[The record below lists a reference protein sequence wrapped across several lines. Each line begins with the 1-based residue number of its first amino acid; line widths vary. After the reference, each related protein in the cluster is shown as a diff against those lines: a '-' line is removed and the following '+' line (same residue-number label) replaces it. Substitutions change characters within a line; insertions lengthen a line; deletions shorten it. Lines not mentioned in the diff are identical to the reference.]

1 MKRRINTLIQY
12 VFIFFSLFFFENK
25 FFAQNISGVVN
36 SYVAVSAV
44 TTNSATVTA
53 IGPFQ
58 VGDKVLIIQMK
69 GATITTTN
77 TLAFGAITAL
87 GNAGNFE
94 FATIS
99 SIVGNTVTFSNNLC
113 KTYTPSGKVQLVR
126 VPVYSSAT
134 IVGTVTA
141 QAWNGS
147 TGGIVAIE
155 ATNSITFNANINVSG
170 QGFLGGAVYTGWFS
184 CNDPNYANQTA
195 GKKGEGIAVPPI
207 TMDANRAP
215 LANGGGGSNSGNPG
229 AGGGGNGGI
238 GGRGGNEFYGSCQ
251 LNASYGLG
259 GLAPSYASFKAYL
272 GGGGGGG
279 YKDNGLNA
287 TAGSNGGGMVF
298 LTAPTINGNNFTVD
312 ARGANVIGN
321 TDSEGAGGGG
331 AGGYVYYMCS
341 NTTSAMNLDLRGG
354 NGGNMFSTLWSSA
367 CHGPGGGGGGGA
379 VAYQQGSI
387 PANVTNL
394 LAGGTSGMVL
404 HSGPACAGTSHGA
417 VAGAAGI
424 QVFNFPM
431 PTASV
436 LPNLGPNVSI
446 CSGQTI
452 TLQSSTAFNSYLWNN
467 GQTTATISINSPG
480 IYWLDVPSGC
490 TTVRD
495 SIVVGLSTFSFEI
508 GPDMTI
514 CQGDVATVNAAGVFT
529 SISWNTGATTNSIQ
543 VNAPG
548 IYSAIATNANGCTE
562 QDSME
567 VFQNPTV
574 YSSYADSIC
583 TGSTYSF
590 NGQVLNQSG
599 LYIDTLQN
607 ILGCDSI
614 VTLQLSLVQPSSS
627 SIAAS
632 ICDGDSYF
640 FNGQTLTVSGQYSVT
655 IPSVFGCD
663 SLVQLTLT
671 VNPLPVVTVQDTMVC
686 INTPLTFFPSGAL
699 TYVWDVPQNLN
710 GSISVSPVQ
719 TSVYNVFGIDAL
731 GCVSTVASLTV
742 TIDPTP
748 IPNFYIDPDQVE
760 IDDPTITIYNVTPG
774 NSQSTWTILGSS
786 FVNNQSSFD
795 YALPFQEGNYTVQ
808 LISETA
814 LGCKDSLSMTAS
826 VQDNIS
832 LYIPNSFTP
841 DGEEFNTVFLPVFST
856 GFTPINYGLSIY
868 DRWGGTIFESTNYTI
883 GWDGRL
889 EFVLCQ
895 DGIYNYQITYQR
907 KDGESPVLINGH
919 VNLLH

>member
-1 MKRRINTLIQY
+1 MKRRINAYKLY
-12 VFIFFSLFFFENK
+12 FIVLFSLLFTEYGV
-25 FFAQNISGVVN
+25 FAQNISGVVN

-44 TTNSATVTA
+44 TVNSATLTA

-77 TLAFGAITAL
+77 TVAFGTITAL

-99 SIVGNTVTFSNNLC
+99 SITGNTVTFSSNLC
-113 KTYTPSGKVQLVR
+113 KTYTPSGKVQLVK
-126 VPVYSSAT
+126 VPVYTNAT

-141 QAWNGS
+141 QPWNGT

-155 ATNSITFNANINVSG
+155 ATSSITFNANINVSG
-170 QGFLGGAVYTGWFS
+170 QGFIGGAVFTGWFG
-184 CNDPNYANQTA
+184 CGDPNYANQNA
-195 GKKGEGIAVPPI
+195 GKKGEGIVIPPV
-207 TMDANRAP
+207 TLDANRAP

-238 GGRGGNEFYGSCQ
+238 GGRGGNEFFGSCQ

-259 GLAPSYASFKAYL
+259 GKAPSYSLYKAFL

-287 TAGSNGGGMVF
+287 SAGSNGGGMVF
-298 LTAPTINGNNFTVD
+298 LTSPTINGNNFTVD

-331 AGGYVYYMCS
+331 AGGYVHYMCP
-341 NTTSAMNLDLRGG
+341 NTSSTLTLDLRGG
-354 NGGNMFSTLWSSA
+354 TGGNILSTLWSSA

-379 VAYQQGSI
+379 VSYQQAAI

-394 LAGGTSGMVL
+394 LAGGNSGMVL
-404 HSGPACAGTSHGA
+404 HSGPSCAGTSHGA
-417 VAGAAGI
+417 VGGAAGI
-424 QVFNFPM
+424 QVFNYPVQAA
-431 PTASV
+431 PV

-446 CSGQTI
+446 CAGQTI
-452 TLQSSTAFNSYLWNN
+452 TLQSTTTFSSYLWNN

-480 IYWLDVPSGC
+480 IYWVDVPSAC
-490 TTVRD
+490 STARD
-495 SIVVGLSTFSFEI
+495 SIVVGLSSFPFDI

-514 CQGDVATVNAAGVFT
+514 CQGESTNVQ
-529 SISWNTGATTNSIQ
+529 SIGSFMTITWNTGSTSNSIQ

-574 YSSYADSIC
+574 YFGFLDSIC
-583 TGSTYSF
+583 AGSTYSF
-590 NGQVLNQSG
+590 NGQNLSQAG
-599 LYIDTLQN
+599 IYTDTLQN

-614 VTLQLSLVQPSSS
+614 VTLQLSLVQPNST
-627 SIAAS
+627 SISAS
-632 ICDGDSYF
+632 ICDGDTYF
-640 FNGQTLTVSGQYSVT
+640 FNGQTLSVAGQYSVT

-663 SLVQLTLT
+663 SIVQLTLT

-686 INTPLTFFPSGAL
+686 VNTPLTLFANGAL

-710 GSISVSPVQ
+710 GSISISPVQ

-731 GCVSTVASLTV
+731 GCISTVASLTV

-748 IPNFYIDPDQVE
+748 IPNFYINPDQVE

-774 NSQSTWTILGSS
+774 NNQSTWTILGSS

-795 YALPFQEGNYTVQ
+795 YSLPFQEGNYTVQ
-808 LISETA
+808 LISETN
-814 LGCKDSLSMTAS
+814 LGCKDSLLMTAS
-826 VQDNIS
+826 VQDNVA
-832 LYIPNSFTP
+832 LYVPNSFTP

-868 DRWGGTIFESTNYTI
+868 DRWGGTIFESNNYLV
-883 GWDGRL
+883 GWDGRI
-889 EFVLCQ
+889 EFVMCP
-895 DGIYNYQITYQR
+895 DGIYNYQIRYTK
-907 KDGESPVLINGH
+907 KDGESPVIIDGH
-919 VNLLH
+919 VNLLR